1 MKDRRGDLLG
11 FLHGRGIHC
20 VGFEE
25 NVSPTAQDAWR
36 YTARDSVTLLDR
48 IPVDDIKR
56 LESTFHRAAEML
68 SLFSRMPVLLS
79 VSGFGC
85 PWARVEL
92 LDPASVIEK
101 ISIYPDD
108 PRFILASEISR
119 KILAVDSQEWGFLL
133 IAAQW
138 TDDGL
143 FVPITE
149 SDL

>member
-1 MKDRRGDLLG
+1 MKDRRDELLD
-11 FLHGRGIHC
+11 FLHARGIHC

-25 NVSPTAQDAWR
+25 NVVPTAQTAWR
-36 YTARDSVTLLDR
+36 YTARDSVKLLDR
-48 IPVDDIKR
+48 IPTDDIER
-56 LESTFHRAAEML
+56 LETAFHRAAGKL

-85 PWARVEL
+85 PWARVEIS
-92 LDPASVIEK
+92 DPAALIQSV
-101 ISIYPDD
+101 SVYPDD
-108 PRFILASEISR
+108 PRFILASETASE
-119 KILAVDSQEWGFLL
+119 ILAVDAQEWGFLL
-133 IAAQW
+133 IAARW